1 MPEVIWVRE
10 DVILVLQPDEPS
22 PQDWPDVKHKLYL
35 GAKGKNGETWLID
48 GKLILIYRKR
58 GK

>member
-10 DVILVLQPDEPS
+10 DVILVLQPDEPG

-35 GAKGKNGETWLID
+35 GVKGERGEAWLID

-58 GK
+58 KK